1 MSLLQYRRHHQL
13 LDHLPPPSVLPF
25 LERVRAPEH
34 ACTVEYRR
42 QSSVEL
48 PEFKTLLEDFN
59 ASGNGG
65 GASVEG
71 PSSLRGWNPLSMSK
85 CSPVSQSSL
94 PNDEPTVMGVGGGSG
109 LGEDLLDA
117 ADAFQP
123 SFDPFLQEQWSLPK
137 LLQAEMDDD
146 LPPSV
151 SANSSQEAQSRR
163 HIEYVANKLN
173 ISCGKTK
180 H

>member
-1 MSLLQYRRHHQL
+1 
-13 LDHLPPPSVLPF
+13 
-25 LERVRAPEH
+25 
-34 ACTVEYRR
+34 
-42 QSSVEL
+42 
-48 PEFKTLLEDFN
+48 
-59 ASGNGG
+59 
-65 GASVEG
+65 
-71 PSSLRGWNPLSMSK
+71 MSK

-123 SFDPFLQEQWSLPK
+123 SFDPFLQEHWSLPK

-151 SANSSQEAQSRR
+151 TANSSQEAESRR